1 MNTEE
6 SKLECRGDTILQETF
21 EKYSLVTSS
30 PRELLRVTGSKAA
43 GQRYWRDFQR
53 EMFLKNFC
61 VNQEEEG
68 FRLKATIAQY
78 VDLGLRALALE

>member
-21 EKYSLVTSS
+21 KKYSLVSTN

-43 GQRYWRDFQR
+43 GERYWRDFQR
-53 EMFLKNFC
+53 EMFVNNFC

-68 FRLKATIAQY
+68 FRLRATIAQFIE
-78 VDLGLRALALE
+78 LGLTALDLE